1 MALEYLSQND
11 CAEAMALLDDIFL
24 EKSKDDLGDSLLAAK
39 LRKRWRKKWTKQI
52 ESMIDALE
60 DMPPETHAGILVE
73 IQESMAQ
80 ALGKE
85 FAEDEEV
92 QKIIKRAVRK
102 AYATGKSLW
111 ANESAPVN
119 ADSGVMLDER
129 AMQFVRENGCYWI
142 GEFYGAQVQPEIQST
157 FAEALALGL
166 DADAL
171 AARLKENVGKVMG
184 NSHYEYWDIAAS
196 SMLVRARAFGNVF
209 GMEEAQ
215 ITEYEIFAML
225 DEGTCRI
232 CREMDG
238 RRFEVAEAAKTCRRV
253 LEMTDPEKVKAAL
266 PWMSAPPVGIS
277 SKKLTEGGKMLPP
290 FHGRCRCDTVMHETK
305 TEKTDKAIKKEILQL
320 YPKDKRKQ
328 TEIISINQDTRTV
341 VLKEGSYLP
350 KKGLSNWK
358 YDLLDR
364 QKKGI
369 IKERR
374 IYDNL
379 GRIDTEI
386 HLNNHGT
393 PKFHDKP
400 HVHRHIYKTN
410 DPDEPD
416 TAARDPLEKELVSWE
431 KEVVENMP
439 QEMLDKDGDW
449 LWKSIK
455 RLLWKAKKLLRN
467 L

>member
-1 MALEYLSQND
+1 MALEWLSKND
-11 CAEAMALLDDIFL
+11 CAEAVALLDDIFL
-24 EKSKDDLGDSLLAAK
+24 EKSKDGLGDSLLAAK

-52 ESMIDALE
+52 ESMVDALE

-73 IQESMAQ
+73 IQEAMAQ

-85 FAEDEEV
+85 FVEDEEV
-92 QKIIKRAVRK
+92 QNIIKRAVRK
-102 AYATGKSLW
+102 AYAMGKSLW

-119 ADSGVMLDER
+119 TDSGVMLDER
-129 AMQFVRENGCYWI
+129 AIQFVRENGCYWL
-142 GEFYGAQVQPEIQST
+142 GEFYGTQVQPEIQAT

-215 ITEYEIFAML
+215 ITEYEVFAML

-238 RRFEVAEAAKTCRRV
+238 RRFKVAEAAKTCRRV

-266 PWMSAPPVGIS
+266 PWMSAPPIGVS

-290 FHGRCRCDTVMHETK
+290 FHGRCRCDIVMHETK
-305 TEKTDKAIKKEILQL
+305 TEKTDDDVKKEIRDGF
-320 YPKDKRKQ
+320 PKNKQ
-328 TEIISINQDTRTV
+328 KDIVVLEVNQDERIASIKANS
-341 VLKEGSYLP
+341 LYIRGLP
-350 KKGLSNWK
+350 NWK
-358 YDLLDR
+358 YDLID
-364 QKKGI
+364 KDKDGI

-374 IYDNL
+374 FFDNL
-379 GRIDTEI
+379 GRVETEI
-386 HLNNHGT
+386 HLSNHGS
-393 PKFHDKP
+393 PSKHDKP
-400 HVHRHIYKTN
+400 HVHRSIYSSAK
-410 DPDEPD
+410 EM
-416 TAARDPLEKELVSWE
+416 ARHTEALDKVLISWE
-431 KEVVENMP
+431 KDVVANIPEDK
-439 QEMLDKDGDW
+439 LDKDDDW
-449 LWKSIK
+449 IWKSVISM
-455 RLLWKAKKLLRN
+455 LSKAKKILKKL
-467 L
+467 

>member
-1 MALEYLSQND
+1 MALEWLSKND

-24 EKSKDDLGDSLLAAK
+24 EKSEGDLGDSLLAAK

-60 DMPPETHAGILVE
+60 DMPPETHAGILAE
-73 IQESMAQ
+73 IQTSMAR
-80 ALGKE
+80 AMGKE

-92 QKIIKRAVRK
+92 QNIIKRAVRK
-102 AYATGKSLW
+102 AYAMGKSLW

-129 AMQFVRENGCYWI
+129 AMQFVRENGCYWL

-171 AARLKENVGKVMG
+171 SARLKENVGNVMG

-238 RRFEVAEAAKTCRRV
+238 RRFKVAEAAKTCRRV

-266 PWMSAPPVGIS
+266 PWMSSPPIGVS

-290 FHGRCRCDTVMHETK
+290 FHGRCRCDIVMHEMK
-305 TEKTDKAIKKEILQL
+305 TEKTDKAIKKEIRDGF
-320 YPKDKRKQ
+320 PKEKKKI
-328 TEIISINQDTRTV
+328 EIISVDQDIRV
-341 VLKEGSYLP
+341 ALISSRNLP
-350 KKGLSNWK
+350 LKGLPNWK
-358 YDLLDR
+358 YDLIDP
-364 QKKGI
+364 QKEGI

-374 IYDNL
+374 IYDSL
-379 GRIDTEI
+379 GRVETEI
-386 HLNNHGT
+386 HFTNHGNAA
-393 PKFHDKP
+393 KHEKP
-400 HVHRHIYKTN
+400 HVHRSVYGGN
-410 DPDEPD
+410 DEP
-416 TAARDPLEKELVSWE
+416 AKHAKAIEKELISWE
-431 KEVVENMP
+431 KEAVANMP

-449 LWKSIK
+449 LWKSI
-455 RLLWKAKKLLRN
+455 RVFLSKARKIFERI
-467 L
+467 